1 MENLKSEKLY
11 IRVFNEIRKY
21 IVTNNLTAG
30 DKLPTEHEM
39 CEMLGVS
46 RNVLREA
53 IKALEIIGLIKSVPS
68 KGIVLQ
74 EFNMDF
80 LFQHMFYYL
89 VVEKDE
95 LIKEIMEI
103 RKILELGYMEEA
115 FHAITPKEVGEMKVL
130 VKGMFDK
137 AAQGLMYGEEDQQF
151 HVLLFKNIN
160 NRTLESIFTAAW
172 NVDTNFNVV
181 VKKMHLEKF
190 AVKHLRIVEALEAK
204 DYTAFEQSMQDHFS
218 KETYFIS
225 V

>member
-21 IVTNNLTAG
+21 IVTNNLAAG

-39 CEMLGVS
+39 CDMLGVS

-103 RKILELGYMEEA
+103 RKILELGYMQEA
-115 FHAITPKEVGEMKVL
+115 FHAITQTEVGQMRALVDEM
-130 VKGMFDK
+130 FAK
-137 AAQGLMYGEEDQQF
+137 AAQDLMYGQEDQEF
-151 HVLLFKNIN
+151 HALLFKNIS

-172 NVDTNFNVV
+172 NVDANFNVM
-181 VKKMHLEKF
+181 VKKLHLEKF
-190 AVKHLRIVEALEAK
+190 AIKHLRIVEALEAR
-204 DYTAFEQSMQDHFS
+204 DYNAFEQSMHDHFS
-218 KETYFIS
+218 KDTYFIS